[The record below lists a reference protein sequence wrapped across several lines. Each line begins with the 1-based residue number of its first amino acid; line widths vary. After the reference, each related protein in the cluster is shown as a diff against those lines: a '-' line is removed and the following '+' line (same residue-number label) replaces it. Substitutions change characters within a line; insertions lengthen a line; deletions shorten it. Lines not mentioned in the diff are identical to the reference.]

1 MQSLRSDLLAIIRAA
16 LAAID
21 AGQLVRDVLASAGI
35 SEALRAA
42 RAVDV
47 VAAGK
52 AAPAMLSAATAA
64 AVPLRQ
70 IVGAAAQVGGSIP
83 AAARWHTTAHPVP
96 DERSV
101 AAATD
106 VLGVARA
113 ASKHDLFLVL
123 LSGGASSIV
132 ALPAEGITLKDK
144 QHTSKRLLDLG
155 AEIQELN
162 AVRKHLSGIKG
173 GWLAAAHA
181 GSTLTLALSD
191 VVGDDLSS
199 IGSGPTVPDPTTFG
213 ETLAILDRYG
223 GRDVYPAS
231 VVDRLRRGTSGDVE
245 ETPKPGDARLARSI
259 ARVIGGGRTA
269 VEGARA
275 AGASLGYAV
284 HVVDRAVT
292 GEARLAARELID
304 VAAQM
309 AKVDTGSPLCII
321 AAGETTVRTSGSG
334 KGGRN
339 QECVLAMARRLDAIG
354 PTVAAVSIGTDG
366 IDGPTDAAGAIVDST
381 TLARAEAADIGPPE
395 RYLDEHNSYIFFDEL
410 GDLIRTGPT
419 GTNVGDLQ
427 VILVGSRQ
435 FAAGAENHRR
445 STFP

>member
-1 MQSLRSDLLAIIRAA
+1 LAIPSLRDDLVTIVRAA

-21 AGQLVRDVLASAGI
+21 AGRLVRDALGSAGI
-35 SEALRAA
+35 SEALRTA

-47 VAAGK
+47 IAAGK
-52 AAPAMLSAATAA
+52 AAPAMLSAAAA
-64 AVPLRQ
+64 TGVPPRQ
-70 IVGAAAQVGGSIP
+70 MVGVAAHTEGQVP
-83 AAARWHTTAHPVP
+83 AGARWHTTAHPVP

-101 AAATD
+101 AAASD

-113 ASKHDLFLVL
+113 ASERDLLLVL

-132 ALPAEGITLKDK
+132 ALPADGITLEDK
-144 QHTSKRLLDLG
+144 QHTSRRLLDLG
-155 AEIQELN
+155 AEIRELN
-162 AVRKHLSGIKG
+162 AVRKHLSRIKG
-173 GWLAAAHA
+173 GWLAAVHA
-181 GSTLTLALSD
+181 GPTLTLALSD

-213 ETLAILDRYG
+213 ETLGILDRHG
-223 GRDVYPAS
+223 GRDAYPAP
-231 VVDRLRRGTSGDVE
+231 VVDRLRRGASGGFE

-275 AGASLGYAV
+275 AGAALGYAV
-284 HVVDRAVT
+284 HVVDRPVI
-292 GEARLAARELID
+292 GEARHAAHELVD
-304 VAAQM
+304 VAAQI
-309 AKVDTGSPLCII
+309 ARAETASPLCII

-339 QECVLAMARRLDAIG
+339 QECVLAMARRLDTIG
-354 PTVAAVSIGTDG
+354 PAVAAVSIGTDG

-381 TLARAEAADIGPPE
+381 TLARAEAADVGPPE
-395 RYLDEHNSYIFFDEL
+395 RYLDEHNSYVFFDEL

-427 VILVGSRQ
+427 VILVGSR
-435 FAAGAENHRR
+435 
-445 STFP
+445 